1 MVLSY
6 EFLSPL
12 SIRRLNRLFF
22 TFSSIYPFPL
32 ETIDGEL
39 HSFCHFMKK
48 GKETDVLFPFLFGYY
63 SHNIPCFHVH
73 FEQKSQLGGWL
84 FNENAK

>member
-1 MVLSY
+1 
-6 EFLSPL
+6 
-12 SIRRLNRLFF
+12 
-22 TFSSIYPFPL
+22 
-32 ETIDGEL
+32 
-39 HSFCHFMKK
+39 MKK
-48 GKETDVLFPFLFGYY
+48 GKETDILFPFLFGYY

>member
-6 EFLSPL
+6 ELPGPL

-22 TFSSIYPFPL
+22 AFRSIYPFPF
-32 ETIDGEL
+32 ETIVGEL
-39 HSFCHFMKK
+39 HSFCCFMQKE
-48 GKETDVLFPFLFGYY
+48 KETDVLFPFLFGYY